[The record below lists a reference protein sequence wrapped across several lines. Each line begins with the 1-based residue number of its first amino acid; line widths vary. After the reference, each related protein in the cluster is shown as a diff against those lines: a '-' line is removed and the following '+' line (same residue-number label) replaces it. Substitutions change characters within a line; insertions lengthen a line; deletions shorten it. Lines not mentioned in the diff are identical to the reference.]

1 MKKLWQKL
9 KRWIIHKLGGY
20 TWPEGPLCKI
30 ETSYVPL
37 TTLTAT
43 YRVTERNLP
52 FVDEEY
58 LRDQILHGLS
68 EQLAPFINI
77 EKRKEYS
84 MEYPDPVHIFYA
96 TIKIAER
103 NKK

>member
-20 TWPEGPLCKI
+20 TQPEVPLCKI
-30 ETSYVPL
+30 ETS
-37 TTLTAT
+37 LTAA

-58 LRDQILHGLS
+58 LREQILHGLS

-77 EKRKEYS
+77 EERKEYS
-84 MEYPDPVHIFYA
+84 MEYPDPVHTFYA